1 MFIITED
8 NCQNCKLLKT
18 ILDNNNQAVEYIKAS
33 ENMELCK
40 ELNIKTIPALVTD
53 DKTVVFGIQEIA
65 TEVEKANG

>member
-18 ILDNNNQAVEYIKAS
+18 ILDNNNQSVEYIKAS

>member
-18 ILDNNNQAVEYIKAS
+18 ILDNSNQAVKYIKAS

>member
-18 ILDNNNQAVEYIKAS
+18 ILDNNNQVVEYIKAS